1 MHFLFLF
8 FICRIVFDDSIRNRV
23 DEPAVEFH
31 MVLPEYSAYKDL
43 NADRNLPPVTQA
55 RFDDF
60 LAASD
65 MKFDQKIDH
74 FYQARC
80 VWSFLF

>member
-1 MHFLFLF
+1 MDKL
-8 FICRIVFDDSIRNRV
+8 
-23 DEPAVEFH
+23 AVEFH

-43 NADRNLPPVTQA
+43 NADRTLPPVTQA

-60 LAASD
+60 LAACD

-80 VWSFLF
+80 V

>member
-1 MHFLFLF
+1 M
-8 FICRIVFDDSIRNRV
+8 IYSIRNRV

-31 MVLPEYSAYKDL
+31 TVLPEYSVYKDL
-43 NADRNLPPVTQA
+43 NADRTLPPVTQA
-55 RFDDF
+55 RFDHF

-80 VWSFLF
+80 V